1 VESNSRDETIL
12 VEIETAD
19 VERVMGRFSIGSDSN
34 HMNLTGSLHF
44 LRLNV
49 PGGFLTTKQFRGVAD
64 LAEEYGRSRAEMTNR
79 QDI

>member
-1 VESNSRDETIL
+1 MESNSRDETIL

-19 VERVMGRFSIGSDSN
+19 VERFMGRFCIGRDSN
-34 HMNLTGSLHF
+34 HMNPTGSLHF
-44 LRLNV
+44 LRLKV
-49 PGGFLTTKQFRGVAD
+49 PGGFLTTKQLRGVAD